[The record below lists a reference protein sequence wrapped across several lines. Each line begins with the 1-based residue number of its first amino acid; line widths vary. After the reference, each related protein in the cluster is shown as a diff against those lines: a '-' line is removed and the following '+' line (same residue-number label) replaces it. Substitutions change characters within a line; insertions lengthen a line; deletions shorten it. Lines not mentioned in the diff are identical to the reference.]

1 MLTQNW
7 YDENQTWQGTP
18 GGTGPTG
25 TAICGTP
32 DIPGVAYL
40 LPLSDSTLTP
50 SRKTLGTDH
59 WALHSV
65 ALLNQIME
73 TRLRKPTVPA
83 PPLPNLRGLH
93 RPPITYDRWPSP
105 FLPRP
110 EEAAGTGPTVGCT
123 PFHVIPLPYLEG
135 INVVK
140 GGGRKWNKTM

>member
-1 MLTQNW
+1 MGGREDTSKGITMNPLAAALPEILTQNW

-25 TAICGTP
+25 TAICGIP
-32 DIPGVAYL
+32 DIPGVAYV

-73 TRLRKPTVPA
+73 TRLRKPIVPA
-83 PPLPNLRGLH
+83 HPSLTSGDFIAHPSLMVSGPPLSSQ
-93 RPPITYDRWPSP
+93 D
-105 FLPRP
+105 PRRQQ
-110 EEAAGTGPTVGCT
+110 VL
-123 PFHVIPLPYLEG
+123 VSL
-135 INVVK
+135 
-140 GGGRKWNKTM
+140 